1 VVAGKLI
8 FPQCSEEIRE
18 RVMMEYQAQRNG
30 QDFKE
35 FMKSQNRPIPKFEI
49 KSK

>member
-30 QDFKE
+30 QDLE